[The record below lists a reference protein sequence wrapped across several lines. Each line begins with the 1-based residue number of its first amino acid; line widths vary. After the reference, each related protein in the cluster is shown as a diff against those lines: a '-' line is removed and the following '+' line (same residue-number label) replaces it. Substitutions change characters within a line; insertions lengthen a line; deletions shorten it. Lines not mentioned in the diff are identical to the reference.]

1 MKENLGPLSAAW
13 TSVATHKLRSFLTVL
28 GIVIGVAA
36 VIVLMSVGKGTQ
48 ARILANL
55 SSLGSNLI
63 YVQPGSTTQGGV
75 RSGVGTA
82 STLTLE
88 DAQTIASDVA
98 SVSSVAPYSTS
109 SMQVIAPN
117 QNMNVRITGVT
128 PDYQPVF
135 NVQIADGYF
144 FNDFQYE
151 LGANV
156 ALLGPN
162 ISATL
167 FGEDNPVDQTIRVGN
182 NTFQVIGVLQ
192 SKGASMM
199 GSTDDAILIPLS
211 TFHGMMSRQLTSTGQ
226 HVVNTVAL
234 KISDKSEITSVKQD
248 ITSLLIARHNIAAGA
263 DNDFTISSLDELSA
277 TISESMQSM
286 TLLLGAIA
294 GISLL
299 VGGIGVMNIMLV
311 SVMERRRE
319 IGIRKAL
326 GAKER
331 EIWGQFLVD
340 SALLTFTGG
349 VIGVAIGWGGSYL
362 VNRFA
367 ATPTV
372 VTPDIV
378 ILAVGVSVAIGLFF
392 GFYPAWQGSKLNP
405 IEALRAE

>member
-128 PDYQPVF
+128 PDYQLVF

-326 GAKER
+326 GVKER

>member
-13 TSVATHKLRSFLTVL
+13 TAVATHKLRSFLTVL

-36 VIVLMSVGKGTQ
+36 VIILMSVGKGTQ
-48 ARILANL
+48 SRILSNL
-55 SSLGSNLI
+55 SSLGSNLM

-75 RSGVGTA
+75 RMGMGSA

-88 DAQTIASDVA
+88 DAEAIAAEVPNVVA
-98 SVSSVAPYSTS
+98 VAPYSTS
-109 SMQVIAPN
+109 SVQVIAPN

-128 PDYQPVF
+128 PSYEQVL
-135 NVQIADGYF
+135 NVQVADGYF
-144 FNDFQYE
+144 FNDFQYG
-151 LGANV
+151 LGSKV
-156 ALLGPN
+156 ALLG
-162 ISATL
+162 SKTRTTL
-167 FGEDNPVDQTIRVGN
+167 FGEDDPVGQTVRMGN
-182 NTFQVIGVLQ
+182 NTFEIIGVLQ

-199 GSTDDAILIPLS
+199 GSTDDTILIPLS
-211 TFHGMMSRQLTSTGQ
+211 TLQGMMSNQLTATGQ
-226 HVVNTVAL
+226 HVVSTVSL
-234 KISDKSEITSVKQD
+234 KISDKDQVSSVKTD
-248 ITSLLIARHNIAAGA
+248 VTTLLATRHGIAVGA
-263 DNDFTISSLDELSA
+263 DNDFSISSLDELSA

-286 TLLLGAIA
+286 TMLLGAIA
-294 GISLL
+294 GVSLL

-340 SALLTFTGG
+340 SALLTFAGG
-349 VIGVAIGWGGSYL
+349 IIGVGIGWGGSYL
-362 VNRFA
+362 VNRLGW
-367 ATPTV
+367 TQTTV
-372 VTPDIV
+372 TADIV
-378 ILAVGVSVAIGLFF
+378 ILAVSVSVAIGLFF